1 MAKEF
6 EADSGL
12 EGDIFKHQPYALN
25 SYFEKIY
32 IYEKID
38 DQSDVLYQ
46 ADWIYA
52 IELQKK
58 SGSKGSRFLFYV
70 LSSKIRF

>member
-1 MAKEF
+1 MAKEL
-6 EADSGL
+6 EADSGI

-38 DQSDVLYQ
+38 DQSCVLYQ
-46 ADWIYA
+46 ADWVYA
-52 IELQKK
+52 IE
-58 SGSKGSRFLFYV
+58 
-70 LSSKIRF
+70 